1 MSLEFTS
8 LLCYGIAP
16 DAFLFLSL
24 ATNKL
29 GINCTTI
36 WLSDTMDIAGGGGWG
51 AVLWPP
57 PVAQPKG
64 QQNEYFT

>member
-1 MSLEFTS
+1 
-8 LLCYGIAP
+8 
-16 DAFLFLSL
+16 LSL